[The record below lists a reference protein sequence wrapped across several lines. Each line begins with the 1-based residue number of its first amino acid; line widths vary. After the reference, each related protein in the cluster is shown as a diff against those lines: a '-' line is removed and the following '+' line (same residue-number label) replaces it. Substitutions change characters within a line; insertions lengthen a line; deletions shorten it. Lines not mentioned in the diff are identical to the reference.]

1 MVMGVDWPGFQATMI
16 SHASSCDAVT
26 SVRASIFIY
35 GIDVNGQTLVR
46 GDVEI
51 HSPYIQLL
59 GAPQKDAQ
67 GRYYNV
73 SWAIAPEVD
82 LDKIVIA
89 IAPRRAPDDFKVIDE
104 NDNAPRGCLW
114 RKLNQR
120 VSL

>member
-1 MVMGVDWPGFQATMI
+1 MDARTLVTASQEDAWEIIVAWNPGQSTPI
-16 SHASSCDAVT
+16 T
-26 SVRASIFIY
+26 IY

-120 VSL
+120 VPL